1 MNKTPDFMIAE
12 GPSSRPSSSSFLSVC
27 APAPARPHL
36 NAVQN
41 ANGRTT

>member
-12 GPSSRPSSSSFLSVC
+12 GPSSRPSSSSFPGDVR
-27 APAPARPHL
+27 PRPPHL

-41 ANGRTT
+41 AIGRTT